1 MIRQVAKPT
10 CVICGS
16 GGLVVYEGM
25 SDDLYAAPGSW
36 ALTRCGNADCKLM
49 WLDPAPHADDLGLLY
64 RDYHTHS
71 EVEDLRPSLRLAR
84 SLYRLIADC
93 VLSVFG
99 LPAEK
104 RRARLMFIGGED
116 PATLMDIGCGDG
128 SFLREMADRGWQV
141 SGVDFDAEAV
151 ALSRARHH
159 LEVRVGTV
167 ESLVANGLKYDVV
180 TASHVIEHVPDP
192 IEFLRKCGQLLRPGG
207 RIILRTPNCESFGH
221 RVYGRAWRG
230 LEPPRHLQL
239 FTLSAIS
246 ACARKAGLKTASYCT
261 TAADAEGILIVSH
274 FLRRKGTFRLAD
286 LSKWDLLEWM
296 MIAPILA
303 ARAKFAWLR
312 DKRCG
317 EEIYAVFV
325 NDPT

>member
-1 MIRQVAKPT
+1 
-10 CVICGS
+10 
-16 GGLVVYEGM
+16 
-25 SDDLYAAPGSW
+25 
-36 ALTRCGNADCKLM
+36 M

-71 EVEDLRPSLRLAR
+71 DVEDLRPSLRFAR

-93 VLSVFG
+93 LLFLFG
-99 LPAEK
+99 LPAER

-151 ALSRARHH
+151 AQIRARHR
-159 LEVRVGTV
+159 LDVQVGTV
-167 ESLVANGLKYDVV
+167 ESLVANGRKYDVV

-207 RIILRTPNCESFGH
+207 RVILRTPNCISFGH
-221 RVYGRAWRG
+221 RRYGRAWRG

-239 FTLSAIS
+239 FTTLSLA
-246 ACARKAGLKTASYCT
+246 ACARKAGLKTVSCRT

-274 FLRRKGTFRLAD
+274 FLCRKGAFQLEG
-286 LSKWDLLEWM
+286 LSKRDLLEWM
-296 MIAPILA
+296 IVAPVLA
-303 ARAKFAWLR
+303 VRAKLAWLR
-312 DKRCG
+312 DKGCG

-325 NDPT
+325 SGSTSGQ